1 MQNHAVDPETFSYIR
16 RSRLRSVSPM
26 VTHRIGISWQVT
38 DLHGWG
44 IFGLNLAN
52 QLILNGPVPPLL
64 LSEPYLT
71 SISPEVKGRL
81 EPYIKEQ
88 AALLA
93 QIDAANRQA
102 TLNEVL
108 VLHSLGNSFIHSPIS
123 DKVRGHTNIGFVFFE
138 TMQMDAHAMDRVR
151 RYDKIIAGSS
161 WNRDAIREM
170 GFDNTDFVSQGVDLE
185 RFQPRPKGGTFGDLF
200 TVFSGGK
207 LELRKGQDIVVTA
220 FKEFHARH
228 PDSILLTNWH
238 NPWPESSKD
247 MAQSPYFDGTP
258 EIADNGLID
267 FKKWVANAG
276 LPPAAHV
283 DVGVV
288 PNSHI
293 PAIMNEADVALF
305 ANRCEGGTNLV
316 AMENMASGVPC
327 ILSAN
332 TGHLDIIE
340 DGNCYPLTRQSK
352 SPPDVDPTGLWGESD
367 IEEIVESLEQA
378 YQDRADAKARAQ
390 KGVESMSRLSWK
402 NQTEHLV
409 ASIKEFLD

>member
-1 MQNHAVDPETFSYIR
+1 
-16 RSRLRSVSPM
+16 M
-26 VTHRIGISWQVT
+26 VTHRIGISWQLT

-44 IFGLNLAN
+44 VFGLNLAN

-64 LSEPYLT
+64 LSEPFIK
-71 SISPEVKGRL
+71 SIAPELKQRL
-81 EPYIKEQ
+81 DPFINEQ
-88 AALLA
+88 VNLMA

-123 DKVRGHTNIGFVFFE
+123 EKVRGHTNVGFVFFE
-138 TMQMDAHAMDRVR
+138 TMQMDAQAMDRAR
-151 RYDKIIAGSS
+151 NYDKIIAGSS
-161 WNRDAIREM
+161 WNRDAIRNM
-170 GFDNTDFVSQGVDLE
+170 GFSNTDFVSQGVDLD
-185 RFQPRPKGGTFGDLF
+185 RFKPRPKAGTFGDLF

-238 NPWPESSKD
+238 NPWADTSQN
-247 MAQSPYFDGTP
+247 MRFSPHFDGTP
-258 EIADNGLID
+258 KIDADGLID
-267 FKKWVANAG
+267 FKAWTAKAG
-276 LPPAAHV
+276 LPSGAHM
-283 DVGVV
+283 DVGIV

-316 AMENMASGVPC
+316 AMETMASGIPC

-340 DGNCYPLTRQSK
+340 DGNCYPLTMQSAT
-352 SPPDVDPTGLWGESD
+352 PDKIDPTGLWGESD
-367 IEEIVESLEQA
+367 IDEILSYLEQV
-378 YQDRADAKARAQ
+378 YQDRAEAKARGMRAA
-390 KGVESMSRLSWK
+390 ESMARLSWQ
-402 NQTEHLV
+402 NQTALLV
-409 ASIKEFLD
+409 DSLDIYLA